1 MPRCDTPHAM
11 IGCGCE
17 ARFTREAVM
26 TGRME
31 WCGVGSVLR
40 VASRVAY
47 AVIACMAAIS
57 VASGRGEAASFPPSE
72 KLLPASTRV
81 WVSVADPQALRKRF
95 ERSALGG
102 LVYDPLM
109 STFLDGLR
117 QQGRSSAD
125 PLRGTLEITLEEVEK
140 IAGGEIALGVI
151 ERTDGKL
158 ATVALIDT
166 SGRETEVASVVEAVL
181 GRVAAKGGK
190 PLAAPPS
197 IKAFSV
203 PVPPPPASGAAVPAA
218 TAAGPSAAVA
228 TRQLAITVAPG
239 CVIVGDG
246 YDAVGEMSATI
257 DKAKANA
264 AGGRADP
271 LAAVPAFAKVMERCG
286 KGVPATAATVR
297 WFVDPLAY
305 LAADRRTFPPT
316 KNKKGP
322 DYVAILRRQGFDAV
336 NGAGG
341 YLFFGEGNVD
351 LRHNTLI
358 HAPPRNGRPADGPD
372 RFEKAARMLRFPNV
386 AGLAPAAWVP
396 GGAASWVSFEW
407 DIANAFDSMQPLVD
421 DVVGEAGVFEDVIA
435 SLEEDPDGPQIKVRD
450 DLIKH
455 LGKRCAV
462 ASDHESPIDPDCERM
477 LIAIETSNP
486 EAVATVISKGM
497 TSESEVREVKAGG
510 HLIWET
516 VKPAATAE
524 RDAGASDG
532 DDAAGRRRARQR
544 ERQEK
549 ETVWPNLSVAVA
561 HGHIFLASH
570 RDFLERVLNNPRT
583 SSIIEDGGYQD
594 VAAELKQ
601 LLGGDWAM
609 SSFSRTEKAIRPAY
623 ELLRA
628 GRLPES
634 KSLAGTLLR
643 RVLEGDQP
651 QNGQRR
657 GASQDP
663 TQDPGRGKQKVDG
676 SSLPE
681 FEQISRYFGLN
692 GMSMQSTPE
701 GWYLVGVGLWDG
713 GKQPAATPDAK

>member
-1 MPRCDTPHAM
+1 MSGRREWCR
-11 IGCGCE
+11 IG
-17 ARFTREAVM
+17 
-26 TGRME
+26 TGRGMA
-31 WCGVGSVLR
+31 CR
-40 VASRVAY
+40 VACALAAAVLVAL
-47 AVIACMAAIS
+47 AP
-57 VASGRGEAASFPPSE
+57 GRGEAASFPPSE

-117 QQGRSSAD
+117 QQGRTSAD

-140 IAGGEIALGVI
+140 IAGGEIALAVI
-151 ERTDGKL
+151 ERSDGML
-158 ATVALIDT
+158 TTVALIDT
-166 SGRETEVASVVEAVL
+166 KGREAEVGSVVEALL

-190 PLAAPPS
+190 PLAAPAP
-197 IKAFSV
+197 IKAFAF
-203 PVPPPPASGAAVPAA
+203 PAPPASGAAAPTGTTAGASA
-218 TAAGPSAAVA
+218 TAKP
-228 TRQLAITVAPG
+228 RQLAVAVLPSA
-239 CVIVGDG
+239 VILGDRA
-246 YDAVGEMSATI
+246 DAVAEMAPAVGNASAVRT
-257 DKAKANA
+257 
-264 AGGRADP
+264 DP

-286 KGVPATAATVR
+286 KGVPATATPVR

-305 LAADRRTFPPT
+305 LAADRRTFPPN

-322 DYVAILRRQGFDAV
+322 DYIAILRRQGFDAV
-336 NGAGG
+336 NAAGG

-358 HAPPRNGRPADGPD
+358 YAPPQNGRPADGPD

-386 AGLAPAAWVP
+386 EGLAPAAWVP
-396 GGAASWVSFEW
+396 GGAGSWVSFQW

-421 DVVGEAGVFEDVIA
+421 DVIGEAGVFEDVIA

-462 ASDHESPIDPDCERM
+462 ASDHMTPIDPDCERM
-477 LIAIETSNP
+477 LIAIETNNP
-486 EAVATVISKGM
+486 EAVAAVIAKGM
-497 TSESEVREVKAGG
+497 TSESDVRKVEAGG
-510 HLIWET
+510 HVIWET
-516 VKPAATAE
+516 VKAAATPE
-524 RDAGASDG
+524 NNAGSPDG

-570 RDFLERVLNNPRT
+570 RDFLERVLSNPRT
-583 SSIIEDGGYQD
+583 SSIVEDGGYQD

-601 LLGGDWAM
+601 LLGGEWAM
-609 SSFSRTEKAIRPAY
+609 SSFSRTEKEIRPAY

-643 RVLEGDQP
+643 RVLEGEQP
-651 QNGQRR
+651 QDGQRR
-657 GASQDP
+657 GTSQDS
-663 TQDPGRGKQKVDG
+663 TRDSSAGKQKVDG

-713 GKQPAATPDAK
+713 GKQQAATPEAK

>member
-1 MPRCDTPHAM
+1 MPGR
-11 IGCGCE
+11 
-17 ARFTREAVM
+17 REWCRLG
-26 TGRME
+26 TGRGMVV
-31 WCGVGSVLR
+31 C
-40 VASRVAY
+40 VAY
-47 AVIACMAAIS
+47 AAVVVLIALAP
-57 VASGRGEAASFPPSE
+57 GRGEGASFPPSE

-95 ERSALGG
+95 ERSAPLGG
-102 LVYDPLM
+102 LMYDPLM

-117 QQGRSSAD
+117 PRKISAD

-140 IAGGEIALGVI
+140 IAGGEIVLAVI
-151 ERTDGKL
+151 ERSDGTL
-158 ATVALIDT
+158 ATIVLIDT
-166 SGRETEVASVVEAVL
+166 MGREAEVAPVVEAVL

-190 PLAAPPS
+190 PVAAPAP
-197 IKAFSV
+197 IKAFAL
-203 PVPPPPASGAAVPAA
+203 PVPLASGATAGPPAGA
-218 TAAGPSAAVA
+218 TAATVP
-228 TRQLAITVAPG
+228 RQLAIAVAPSAVILGDRLDTVAEVAPALG
-239 CVIVGDG
+239 
-246 YDAVGEMSATI
+246 
-257 DKAKANA
+257 NA
-264 AGGRADP
+264 AAGRADV
-271 LAAVPAFAKVMERCG
+271 LAAVPACAKVMERCG
-286 KGVPATAATVR
+286 TGVPATAAPLR

-358 HAPPRNGRPADGPD
+358 HAPPQNGRPPDGPD
-372 RFEKAARMLRFPNV
+372 RFAKAARMLRFPNV
-386 AGLAPAAWVP
+386 AGLAPATWVP
-396 GGAASWVSFEW
+396 GEAASWTSLEW
-407 DIANAFDSMQPLVD
+407 DIANAFDSIQPLVD

-455 LGKRCAV
+455 LGTRCAV

-477 LIAIETSNP
+477 LIAIEISNP
-486 EAVATVISKGM
+486 EAVAAVIEKGM
-497 TSESEVREVKAGG
+497 TSESDVRKVEAGG
-510 HLIWET
+510 HVIWET
-516 VKPAATAE
+516 VKAAAAPE
-524 RDAGASDG
+524 KNSGSPDG

-570 RDFLERVLNNPRT
+570 RDFLERVLSSPRT
-583 SSIIEDGGYQD
+583 SSIVEDGGYQE

-609 SSFSRTEKAIRPAY
+609 SSFSRTEKEIRPAY
-623 ELLRA
+623 ELLRT

-651 QNGQRR
+651 QDGQRR
-657 GASQDP
+657 GTSQDS
-663 TQDPGRGKQKVDG
+663 TRDPSRGKQRVDG

-692 GMSMQSTPE
+692 GMSMQSTAD
-701 GWYLVGVGLWDG
+701 GWYFVGVGLWDG
-713 GKQPAATPDAK
+713 GKTTATTVEATQ

>member
-1 MPRCDTPHAM
+1 MP
-11 IGCGCE
+11 
-17 ARFTREAVM
+17 
-26 TGRME
+26 GRME
-31 WCGVGSVLR
+31 WCRGGSGLGVACR
-40 VASRVAY
+40 VVY
-47 AVIACMAAIS
+47 AVVAWMAAIGGA
-57 VASGRGEAASFPPSE
+57 ASGRGEAASFPPSE

-117 QQGRSSAD
+117 QQGRTSAD
-125 PLRGTLEITLEEVEK
+125 PLRGTLEITLEEIEK
-140 IAGGEIALGVI
+140 IAGGEIALAVI
-151 ERTDGKL
+151 ERSDGKL
-158 ATVALIDT
+158 ATVTLIDT
-166 SGRETEVASVVEAVL
+166 SGREAEVAPVVEAVL

-190 PLAAPPS
+190 PVAAQAP
-197 IKAFSV
+197 IKAFAL
-203 PVPPPPASGAAVPAA
+203 PVSPPVSGAAAPAGTPAA
-218 TAAGPSAAVA
+218 AAAA
-228 TRQLAITVAPG
+228 TRQLAITVTPG

-246 YDAVGEMSATI
+246 SDAVREMSATI
-257 DKAKANA
+257 DKARANPT
-264 AGGRADP
+264 GGRADA
-271 LAAVPAFAKVMERCG
+271 LATSPAFAKVMERCG
-286 KGVPATAATVR
+286 QGVPATTATVR

-305 LAADRRTFPPT
+305 LAADRRTFPPN

-322 DYVAILRRQGFDAV
+322 DYIAILRRQGFDAV

-358 HAPPRNGRPADGPD
+358 YAPPQNGRPAEGPD
-372 RFEKAARMLRFPNV
+372 RFEKAARMLLFPN
-386 AGLAPAAWVP
+386 AADLAPAAWVP
-396 GGAASWVSFEW
+396 GGAASWLSVEW

-421 DVVGEAGVFEDVIA
+421 DIVGEAGVFEDVIA
-435 SLEEDPDGPQIKVRD
+435 SLEEDPDGPQINVRD

-455 LGKRCAV
+455 LGKRCVV

-497 TSESEVREVKAGG
+497 TSESDVRKVEAGG
-510 HLIWET
+510 HVIWET
-516 VKPAATAE
+516 VKPAATPE
-524 RDAGASDG
+524 KNAGSPDG
-532 DDAAGRRRARQR
+532 DDGASRRRARQR

-549 ETVWPNLSVAVA
+549 ETVWPNLSVSVA

-570 RDFLERVLNNPRT
+570 RDFLERVLSNPRT
-583 SSIIEDGGYQD
+583 SSIVEDGGYRD
-594 VAAELKQ
+594 VAAELKR
-601 LLGGDWAM
+601 LLGGEWAM
-609 SSFSRTEKAIRPAY
+609 SSFSRPEKAIRPAY
-623 ELLRA
+623 ELLRT

-663 TQDPGRGKQKVDG
+663 TPDPARGKQKVDG

-692 GMSMQSTPE
+692 GMSMQSTSE

-713 GKQPAATPDAK
+713 GKQPAATPDPK

>member
-1 MPRCDTPHAM
+1 MAC
-11 IGCGCE
+11 
-17 ARFTREAVM
+17 
-26 TGRME
+26 
-31 WCGVGSVLR
+31 R
-40 VASRVAY
+40 VACALAA
-47 AVIACMAAIS
+47 AVI
-57 VASGRGEAASFPPSE
+57 VALAPGRGEAASFPPSE

-117 QQGRSSAD
+117 QQGRTSAD

-140 IAGGEIALGVI
+140 IAGGEIALAVI
-151 ERTDGKL
+151 ERSDGML
-158 ATVALIDT
+158 TTVALIDT
-166 SGRETEVASVVEAVL
+166 TGREAEVGPVVEALL
-181 GRVAAKGGK
+181 GRVAAKGAK
-190 PLAAPPS
+190 PLAAPAP
-197 IKAFSV
+197 IKAFTFPAPS
-203 PVPPPPASGAAVPAA
+203 ASGAAASTGTTAGASA
-218 TAAGPSAAVA
+218 TAKP
-228 TRQLAITVAPG
+228 RQLAIAVLPSA
-239 CVIVGDG
+239 VILGDRP
-246 YDAVGEMSATI
+246 DAVAELAPAVGNASAVRT
-257 DKAKANA
+257 
-264 AGGRADP
+264 DP

-286 KGVPATAATVR
+286 KGVPATATPVR

-305 LAADRRTFPPT
+305 LAADRRTFPPN

-322 DYVAILRRQGFDAV
+322 DYIAILRRQGFDAV
-336 NGAGG
+336 NAAGG
-341 YLFFGEGNVD
+341 YLFFGEGKVD

-358 HAPPRNGRPADGPD
+358 YAPPQNGRPADGPD

-386 AGLAPAAWVP
+386 EGLAPAAWVP
-396 GGAASWVSFEW
+396 GGAGSWVSFQW

-421 DVVGEAGVFEDVIA
+421 DVIGEAGVFEDVIA

-462 ASDHESPIDPDCERM
+462 ASDHTSPIDPDCERM

-486 EAVATVISKGM
+486 EAVAAVIAKGM
-497 TSESEVREVKAGG
+497 TSESDVRKVEAGG
-510 HLIWET
+510 HVIWET
-516 VKPAATAE
+516 VKAAATPE
-524 RDAGASDG
+524 NNAGSSDG

-570 RDFLERVLNNPRT
+570 RDFLERVLSNPRT
-583 SSIIEDGGYQD
+583 SSIVEDGGYQE

-601 LLGGDWAM
+601 LLGGEWAM
-609 SSFSRTEKAIRPAY
+609 SSFSRTEKEIRPAY

-643 RVLEGDQP
+643 RVLEGDEPANGKQGGRP
-651 QNGQRR
+651 QSTR
-657 GASQDP
+657 DP
-663 TQDPGRGKQKVDG
+663 SGGKQKVDG

-681 FEQISRYFGLN
+681 FEQISRYFGLS

-713 GKQPAATPDAK
+713 GKQQAATPAAK

>member
-1 MPRCDTPHAM
+1 MS
-11 IGCGCE
+11 
-17 ARFTREAVM
+17 
-26 TGRME
+26 GRTE
-31 WCGVGSVLR
+31 WCRIGIGRGIACR
-40 VASRVAY
+40 VACFLAAVVFVAL
-47 AVIACMAAIS
+47 AP
-57 VASGRGEAASFPPSE
+57 GRGEAASFPPSE
-72 KLLPASTRV
+72 KLLPGSTRV

-117 QQGRSSAD
+117 QQGRTSAD

-140 IAGGEIALGVI
+140 IAGGEIALAVI
-151 ERTDGKL
+151 ERSDGML
-158 ATVALIDT
+158 TTVALIDT
-166 SGRETEVASVVEAVL
+166 TGREAGVGPVVEALL

-190 PLAAPPS
+190 PLAAPAP
-197 IKAFSV
+197 IKAFAF
-203 PVPPPPASGAAVPAA
+203 PAPPASGAATPASTTAVASA
-218 TAAGPSAAVA
+218 TAKP
-228 TRQLAITVAPG
+228 RQLAIAVLPSA
-239 CVIVGDG
+239 IILGDRA
-246 YDAVGEMSATI
+246 DAVAEMAP
-257 DKAKANA
+257 AVGNA
-264 AGGRADP
+264 AVVRTDP

-286 KGVPATAATVR
+286 KGVPATATPVR

-305 LAADRRTFPPT
+305 LAADRRTFPPN

-322 DYVAILRRQGFDAV
+322 DYIAILRRQGFDAV
-336 NGAGG
+336 NAAGG
-341 YLFFGEGNVD
+341 YLFFGEGKVD

-358 HAPPRNGRPADGPD
+358 YAPPQNGRSADGPD

-386 AGLAPAAWVP
+386 EGLAPAAWVP
-396 GGAASWVSFEW
+396 GGAGSWVSFQW

-421 DVVGEAGVFEDVIA
+421 DVIGEAGVFEDVIA

-462 ASDHESPIDPDCERM
+462 ASDHTSPIDPDCERM

-486 EAVATVISKGM
+486 EAVAAVIAKGM
-497 TSESEVREVKAGG
+497 TSESDVRKVEAGG
-510 HLIWET
+510 HVIWET
-516 VKPAATAE
+516 VKAAATPE
-524 RDAGASDG
+524 NNAGLPDG

-570 RDFLERVLNNPRT
+570 RDFLERVLSNPRT
-583 SSIIEDGGYQD
+583 SSIVEDGGYQD

-601 LLGGDWAM
+601 LLGGEWAM
-609 SSFSRTEKAIRPAY
+609 SSFSRTEKEIRPAY

-643 RVLEGDQP
+643 RVLEGEQP
-651 QNGQRR
+651 QDGQRR
-657 GASQDP
+657 GTPQDS
-663 TQDPGRGKQKVDG
+663 TRDSSGAKQKVDG

-692 GMSMQSTPE
+692 GMSMRSTPE

-713 GKQPAATPDAK
+713 GKQQAAAPKAK